1 MKIILFIILIIIL
14 STNLHSRSI
23 GETEITTEE
32 GIEVFQKEKYYLLK
46 KNVKILSDNFELTGD
61 QVKIFFDKDL
71 YDIKTINAEGN
82 VELES
87 SKYQI
92 YAKGNKLIF
101 KMKNEEINIFG
112 LNSELLTNDT
122 NMYSDGEIKV
132 KNLSGEFYIFGPNS
146 KLSSQNIFIDG
157 DKIEGS
163 FETLGDTK
171 DIIILDVVDNEIAYI
186 KNEDT
191 EMYGR
196 SINYN
201 KENSLIIIEENVKI
215 IRDGETIT
223 GDYGTLDTKNNSY
236 KIKSNNQEKVKI
248 IIQSN
253 EQ

>member
-1 MKIILFIILIIIL
+1 M
-14 STNLHSRSI
+14 R
-23 GETEITTEE
+23 
-32 GIEVFQKEKYYLLK
+32 
-46 KNVKILSDNFELTGD
+46 
-61 QVKIFFDKDL
+61 
-71 YDIKTINAEGN
+71 
-82 VELES
+82 
-87 SKYQI
+87 
-92 YAKGNKLIF
+92 KL
-101 KMKNEEINIFG
+101 IFG

-215 IRDGETIT
+215 IRDGESIT

-236 KIKSNNQEKVKI
+236 KVKSKNSKKVKVI
-248 IIQSN
+248 ILN
-253 EQ
+253 TDE

>member
-1 MKIILFIILIIIL
+1 
-14 STNLHSRSI
+14 
-23 GETEITTEE
+23 
-32 GIEVFQKEKYYLLK
+32 
-46 KNVKILSDNFELTGD
+46 
-61 QVKIFFDKDL
+61 
-71 YDIKTINAEGN
+71 
-82 VELES
+82 
-87 SKYQI
+87 
-92 YAKGNKLIF
+92 
-101 KMKNEEINIFG
+101 MKNEEINIFG

-171 DIIILDVVDNEIAYI
+171 DIIFLDVVDNEIAYI

-215 IRDGETIT
+215 IRGGETIT

-236 KIKSNNQEKVKI
+236 KVKSKNSKKVKVI
-248 IIQSN
+248 ILN
-253 EQ
+253 TDE